1 MELKRYLEVDSKT
14 ALEKIKSEHGEEALI
29 ISSYKVGNKTE
40 VSVGVSKNEDIN
52 GTQNKEK
59 GRKSNETTMNQ

>member
-29 ISSYKVGNKTE
+29 ISSDKAYTLLYSYKLV
-40 VSVGVSKNEDIN
+40 VRMAAVN
-52 GTQNKEK
+52 GL
-59 GRKSNETTMNQ
+59 